1 MAPIRSERQKKPYT
15 RPRGSDGHWVHDRAP
30 LQSAKS
36 NAPASTPSNTKLIVS
51 NLHYE
56 ITPKDLVSIFGQIG
70 TLVREPLIRYDRS
83 GRSSGVAIVSFETP
97 LQATRAKR
105 QFDGKLAKGQPMEIA
120 FDTAPLRTSSLLSRI
135 ERPSLAQRLSGG
147 AEPKQQGGA
156 GPTRTRPPRSVRAPP
171 SSSKTKAPKPT
182 RSKAP
187 TAEQLDQE
195 LDVFMADDKGA
206 ASNGVRKAAIA
217 VDDVEMA

>member
-1 MAPIRSERQKKPYT
+1 MAPVRSEPRQKKPYA

-30 LQSAKS
+30 LQSAKA
-36 NAPASTPSNTKLIVS
+36 NAPANAGSSAKLIVS

-83 GRSSGVAIVSFETP
+83 GRSSGVAVVLFETP

-135 ERPSLAQRLSGG
+135 ERPSLAERLGG
-147 AEPKQQGGA
+147 SAGSKQQGGA
-156 GPTRTRPPRSVRAPP
+156 GPTRARPPRTPRVA
-171 SSSKTKAPKPT
+171 SSSKIKAPKPT

-187 TAEQLDQE
+187 TAEELDQE
-195 LDVFMADDKGA
+195 LDFFMADDKGVANTGAKKTA
-206 ASNGVRKAAIA
+206 ATAE
-217 VDDVEMA
+217 DVEMA

>member
-1 MAPIRSERQKKPYT
+1 MAPIRSERQKKPYA

-30 LQSAKS
+30 LQTAKA
-36 NAPASTPSNTKLIVS
+36 NAPANTSSTTKLIVS

-83 GRSSGVAIVSFETP
+83 GRSSGVAVVSFETP

-105 QFDGKLAKGQPMEIA
+105 QFEGKLAKGQPMEIA

-135 ERPSLAQRLSGG
+135 ERPSLAERLSGG
-147 AEPKQQGGA
+147 AGPKQQGSVGA
-156 GPTRTRPPRSVRAPP
+156 TRTRQPRSTRVVA

-195 LDVFMADDKGA
+195 LDIFMADDK
-206 ASNGVRKAAIA
+206 SVA
-217 VDDVEMA
+217 VKKTATEDVEMA

>member
-1 MAPIRSERQKKPYT
+1 MAPIRSERQKKPYA

-30 LQSAKS
+30 LQTAKA
-36 NAPASTPSNTKLIVS
+36 NAPANTSSTTKLIVS

-83 GRSSGVAIVSFETP
+83 GRSSGVAVVSFETP

-135 ERPSLAQRLSGG
+135 ERPSLAERLSGG
-147 AEPKQQGGA
+147 AGPKQQGGVGA
-156 GPTRTRPPRSVRAPP
+156 TRTRQPRSTRVVA
-171 SSSKTKAPKPT
+171 SSSKPKAPKPT

-195 LDVFMADDKGA
+195 LDTFMADDK
-206 ASNGVRKAAIA
+206 SVA
-217 VDDVEMA
+217 VKKTATEDVEMA

>member
-1 MAPIRSERQKKPYT
+1 MAPVRSERQRKPYA

-30 LQSAKS
+30 LQSAKA
-36 NAPASTPSNTKLIVS
+36 NAPANTGSATKLIVS

-83 GRSSGVAIVSFETP
+83 GRSSGVAVVSFETP

-120 FDTAPLRTSSLLSRI
+120 FDTTPLRTSSLLSRI
-135 ERPSLAQRLSGG
+135 ERPSLAERLSGG
-147 AEPKQQGGA
+147 AGPKQQGGA
-156 GPTRTRPPRSVRAPP
+156 GLTRARQPRSARVA

-182 RSKAP
+182 RSKTP

-195 LDVFMADDKGA
+195 LDIFMADDKGVA
-206 ASNGVRKAAIA
+206 VKKATT
-217 VDDVEMA
+217 VEDVEMA

>member
-1 MAPIRSERQKKPYT
+1 MAPIRSERQKKPYA

-30 LQSAKS
+30 LQSAKA
-36 NAPASTPSNTKLIVS
+36 NTPANTGSTAKLIVS

-83 GRSSGVAIVSFETP
+83 GRSSGVAVVSFETP

-135 ERPSLAQRLSGG
+135 ERPSLAERLSGG
-147 AEPKQQGGA
+147 AGPKQQGGA
-156 GPTRTRPPRSVRAPP
+156 GLTRTRQPRSARVVA

-195 LDVFMADDKGA
+195 LDVFMADDKG
-206 ASNGVRKAAIA
+206 VA
-217 VDDVEMA
+217 VKKTATTAEDVEMA

>member
-1 MAPIRSERQKKPYT
+1 MAPIRSERQKKPYA
-15 RPRGSDGHWVHDRAP
+15 RPQGSDGHWVHDRAP

-36 NAPASTPSNTKLIVS
+36 KAPANTTSNSKLIVS

-156 GPTRTRPPRSVRAPP
+156 GPSRTRQPRPTRVA
-171 SSSKTKAPKPT
+171 SSSRTKAPKPT

-206 ASNGVRKAAIA
+206 ATGVRKATAA
-217 VDDVEMA
+217 EDVEMA